1 MDSGPAEILLRLLAD
16 AELRQ
21 GLTRS
26 HGEFPPAQGARAG
39 YGGRPA
45 GWARLAAAAEV
56 AASLGGGLPAGEVT
70 RLAAST
76 LTMVGAIDDAAAVAV
91 VGDLDAALGAW
102 GLTVEG
108 PGFGPRVRGWP
119 LLTPGPAARRALSQA
134 APGPVRMAR
143 VMATLPVEVSGQQAQ
158 LELLACALAAAG
170 ALFAGSAQ
178 VGQFRRGGE
187 LPLSHLD
194 AVDDQ
199 GRPCRLRFEALP
211 AGDVLWEGWLSPAPP
226 PGAGPRWLDVAIGA
240 GKAPARV
247 HLDVPA
253 MHPGARAD
261 PVAARGTAE
270 LLAEAAAAD
279 LLAAALMPVPW
290 PGAAAAA
297 TAEALGIGS
306 VVTVLRALG
315 LLPAGSP
322 ALRHLAVLGERL
334 GAAFPIPASGLA
346 KPAAGLP
353 ESWEAVLADRGRRDG
368 PRAVTRV
375 AVALPPLDGARIA
388 LTALESAPDR
398 TLLHMLAMGWDPPA
412 TFGLRAFTGAGQ
424 PPLSWWACDSAGR
437 WHTASGGSWSHRG
450 DRQWTGALQLRPPLH
465 PAATSLELT
474 ITGSSQRLRIN
485 LPLH

>member
-1 MDSGPAEILLRLLAD
+1 MESGPAEILLRLLAD

-26 HGEFPPAQGARAG
+26 HGVFSPVAGARPG
-39 YGGRPA
+39 HGGRPA
-45 GWARLAAAAEV
+45 GWAQLAAAAEV
-56 AASLGGGLPAGEVT
+56 AASLGDGLPAGEVT
-70 RLAAST
+70 RLAAGA
-76 LTMVGAIDDAAAVAV
+76 LTMVGAIDDASAAAV
-91 VGDLDAALGAW
+91 VGDLDAALGEW

-108 PGFGPRVRGWP
+108 SGLGPRVRGWP
-119 LLTPGPAARRALSQA
+119 LLTPGPVALQAPSQA
-134 APGPVRMAR
+134 APGPVRVAR
-143 VMATLPVEVSGQQAQ
+143 VMATLPVEVSGQQTQ
-158 LELLACALAAAG
+158 LELLACTLAPVG
-170 ALFAGSAQ
+170 AFFAGSAQ
-178 VGQFRRGGE
+178 IRQFRRE
-187 LPLSHLD
+187 LPRLHLD

-199 GRPCRLRFEALP
+199 GRRYRLTFEGLP
-211 AGDVLWEGWLSPAPP
+211 VGDALWEGRLSPAPP
-226 PGAGPRWLDVAIGA
+226 LGAVPRWLDVAIGA

-253 MHPGARAD
+253 MHPGARAE
-261 PVAARGTAE
+261 PVAARGKAE

-290 PGAAAAA
+290 HGAAAAA
-297 TAEALGIGS
+297 TAEAVGIGS

-322 ALRHLAVLGERL
+322 ALRHLAALGERL
-334 GAAFPIPASGLA
+334 GAGFPIPASGLA
-346 KPAAGLP
+346 KPAASLP

-375 AVALPPLDGARIA
+375 AVTLPPLDGARIA

-398 TLLHMLAMGWDPPA
+398 TLLHMLALGWDPPA

-424 PPLSWWACDSAGR
+424 PPLSWWARDSAGR
-437 WHTASGGSWSHRG
+437 WHTASGGSWGRRG

-474 ITGSSQRLRIN
+474 ITGPSQRLSIK